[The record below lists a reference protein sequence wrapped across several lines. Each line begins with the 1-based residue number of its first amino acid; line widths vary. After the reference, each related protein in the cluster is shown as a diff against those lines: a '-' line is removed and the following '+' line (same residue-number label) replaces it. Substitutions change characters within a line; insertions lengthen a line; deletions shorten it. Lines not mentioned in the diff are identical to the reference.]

1 MQVSV
6 REVQSKV
13 QHRVGAER
21 HSSTGLLSA
30 PGLVFDGGVRQ
41 LPRSI
46 CALHREQTTDRWYGL
61 HDTAR
66 SLTPKYL
73 QMMACLIFAPGEED
87 R

>member
-1 MQVSV
+1 
-6 REVQSKV
+6 
-13 QHRVGAER
+13 
-21 HSSTGLLSA
+21 LLSA

-73 QMMACLIFAPGEED
+73 QM
-87 R
+87 